1 MKYDEYGLPVLG
13 AVEGMTYPTGEP
25 YVSHFSKLI
34 AENVHLSAVNLRL
47 SAENERL
54 RARIAELEQEYWDL
68 FRDSGWR

>member
-13 AVEGMTYPTGEP
+13 AVEGMTYPSE
-25 YVSHFSKLI
+25 
-34 AENVHLSAVNLRL
+34 ENVHLSAVNLRL
-47 SAENERL
+47 TAENERL